1 MTTRAA
7 HALRATA
14 LLAAGLL
21 LSGCAVFSPTQTDYD
36 YPASDGVALSIPG
49 LELRNLALVVEN
61 RGGPAVLIGQ
71 AVNNATSAVDVTFGV
86 EGASSTETAAV
97 PAFSGNS
104 LSEPGALIEFEGLPA
119 NPGDTITLTVS
130 TPEAGQNVVTV
141 PVLSG
146 VDHNATIFG

>member
-49 LELRNLALVVEN
+49 LELRNLAFVVEN

-97 PAFSGNS
+97 PAFSGKS
-104 LSEPGALIEFEGLPA
+104 LSEPGALIEFDSLPA